1 MINRKNILCIAV
13 IFGTALCMGLVTK
26 WYNSYTVDED
36 IAPLVFVD
44 WDDDKLQF
52 YYLQNQELI
61 EKPVAIDMYSNY
73 TRYEINKE
81 KREEILLQLW
91 DGVGIPVKYN
101 YKTDQMEDLGDN
113 KELKEIVSLYI
124 KEQNEYRF
132 IPDSNNIS
140 FTLYDR
146 IYVYEYE
153 QKRYKEV
160 YQFNYDNYGKLG
172 FSYEWK
178 NDKEIY
184 LIKEGNFI
192 LYNIETESEEII
204 LKNIG
209 KVYFQM
215 SDDGRYI
222 TYQKQWENT
231 ERRKLYLVDL
241 HTMERKEIHA
251 IKTTFLVETEFS
263 PDSKYI
269 FIEDTHRDTHL
280 GKRYFYLYDIEKEKK
295 YRMDIDD
302 LPLGAFVGWGKQG
315 DLEDAEIDFYLR

>member
-1 MINRKNILCIAV
+1 MINRKNILRIAV
-13 IFGTALCMGLVTK
+13 ILGAVLCTGLILK
-26 WYNSYTVDED
+26 WYNFYTVDED
-36 IAPLVFVD
+36 TAPLVFVD

-52 YYLQNQELI
+52 YYLQNGELM
-61 EKPVAIDMYSNY
+61 EKPVDFDVYSNY

-91 DGVGIPVKYN
+91 DEVGIPVKYN
-101 YKTDQMEDLGDN
+101 YKTGQMETLGDN

-132 IPDSNNIS
+132 IPGSNNIS

-153 QKRYKEV
+153 QKCYKEV

-178 NDKEIY
+178 NQEEMY
-184 LIKEGNFI
+184 LVKEGDFI
-192 LYNIETESEEII
+192 LYNIETGSEKII
-204 LKNIG
+204 LKDIG

-222 TYQKQWENT
+222 TYQKQWGNS

-241 HTMERKEIHA
+241 RTREKKEIHT
-251 IKTTFLVETEFS
+251 IKTNFLVEAEFS
-263 PDSKYI
+263 PDNKYI
-269 FIEDTHRDTHL
+269 FIEDRHRDIHL
-280 GKRYFYLYDIEKEKK
+280 GKRYFYLYDMDKEIK
-295 YRMDIDD
+295 YRLDIDD
-302 LPLGAFVGWGKQG
+302 LPLAAFVGWGVQG
-315 DLEDAEIDFYLR
+315 DLEDAEIDSYLH